1 MAAEGTLRAHMQ
13 ISLLMAVDFTW
24 RAPHVFLVFLPY
36 AAYLCLIILLAVGE
50 MPEYLQDLDDGSVL
64 LFKLCLENATIIS
77 EKHSVK

>member
-1 MAAEGTLRAHMQ
+1 MAAEGTHANQPPDGCR
-13 ISLLMAVDFTW
+13 F
-24 RAPHVFLVFLPY
+24 HVESATCVSCFSPFY
-36 AAYLCLIILLAVGE
+36 AAYLCLIILLAVGK